1 LKITVVVYVHS
12 VSAQA
17 TVVDLAHMGAHVVG
31 ARSAQVRPH
40 VASGV
45 AVGDYALLVAH
56 CAAVGHG
63 CL

>member
-1 LKITVVVYVHS
+1 MYVRS
-12 VSAQA
+12 VGAQA
-17 TVVDLAHMGAHVVG
+17 TVVDLAYIRAHVVG

-40 VASGV
+40 VASGA